1 MDNNLFIDRLN
12 NVLIFGYDE
21 NATEHEVLDAVISR
35 LKEVYSNY
43 EIVAIPSVDVKV
55 V

>member
-12 NVLIFGYDE
+12 DILIFGYNELTIDDE
-21 NATEHEVLDAVISR
+21 ILDAVVSR
-35 LKEVYSNY
+35 LKEAYPDY
-43 EIVAIPSVDVKV
+43 KIVAIPSVDVKV